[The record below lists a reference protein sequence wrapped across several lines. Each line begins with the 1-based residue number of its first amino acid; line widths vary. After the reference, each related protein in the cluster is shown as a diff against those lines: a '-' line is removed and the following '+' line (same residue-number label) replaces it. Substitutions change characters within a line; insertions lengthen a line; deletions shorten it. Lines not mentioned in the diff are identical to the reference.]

1 MSKALSRTLDNN
13 LALGQQSGLG
23 WQTWPT
29 GFDDSQTK
37 ERAQVRHKQNRHFFS
52 ILPFQDETEFQTHGE
67 MQMRVVSRL
76 AKV

>member
-37 ERAQVRHKQNRHFFS
+37 EKAQVRHKQNRHFFS
-52 ILPFQDETEFQTHGE
+52 ILLFQDETEFQTHGE
-67 MQMRVVSRL
+67 MQVRVVSRF